1 MLWPLLVAAGLLV
14 GSLLLYGLA
23 TGLILQLVVQLIRTG
38 YSGRS
43 IWKNVSFMLIVS
55 CVTAAAHLVQVA
67 LWAVAYLMVGEFS
80 TFDKAFYFSSQN
92 YTALGYGDVIL
103 SERWR
108 QLGPLESINGLLLFG
123 LSTAVI
129 FAVMSRLVKSRLR
142 VEFRDPG
149 EAEEPMPAISS

>member
-1 MLWPLLVAAGLLV
+1 MLLHLLVAAGLLV
-14 GSLLLYGLA
+14 VSLLSFGLA
-23 TGLILQLVVQLIRTG
+23 AALILQLVVQLIRTG

-55 CVTAAAHLVQVA
+55 FVTAAAHLVQIA
-67 LWAVAYLMVGEFS
+67 LWALAYLMVGEFS

-108 QLGPLESINGLLLFG
+108 QL
-123 LSTAVI
+123 
-129 FAVMSRLVKSRLR
+129 
-142 VEFRDPG
+142 
-149 EAEEPMPAISS
+149 